1 MCDSYPVLIAHFEDM
16 ASVER
21 FPKPSAAV
29 LCRAKQVLSCLKR
42 CDHLLFL
49 HFMCDDFNHLATL
62 RKFFQK
68 DDPTV
73 FRGVE
78 SQEACFWELTS
89 SRVDMDPQMAKV
101 NQAIKETAVYKGVRF
116 QNPTHNTLEAERI
129 EVIRKK
135 KLCVCDLD

>member
-29 LCRAKQVLSCLKR
+29 LGRAKQVLSYLKR
-42 CDHLLFL
+42 CDNLLFL
-49 HFMCDDFNHLATL
+49 HFMCDVFNHLATL
-62 RKFFQK
+62 SKMFQK
-68 DDPTV
+68 DDLTV
-73 FRGVE
+73 CQAVE

-89 SRVDMDPQMAKV
+89 LRVDMGPQMAKV
-101 NQAIKETAVYKGVRF
+101 NQAMKETGVYKGVRF

-129 EVIRKK
+129 EVIGKK
-135 KLCVCDLD
+135 K